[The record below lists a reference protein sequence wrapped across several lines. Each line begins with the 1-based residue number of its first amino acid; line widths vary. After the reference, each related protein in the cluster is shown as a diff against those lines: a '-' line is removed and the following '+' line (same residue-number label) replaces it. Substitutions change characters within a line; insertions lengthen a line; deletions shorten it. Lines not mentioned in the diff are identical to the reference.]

1 MLMYPKTKIPSYN
14 GHIAPIKFTPL
25 YKRKLWGGD
34 KILPFKGLP
43 ATQDH
48 IGESW
53 EISGVKGDETTVD
66 GGPFDGMAVSEL
78 TNQLKDR
85 LVGKRNYE
93 AFGNEFPILV
103 KFIDASKDLSV
114 QVHPNDA
121 MAQRHGFPNGKT
133 EMWYVVSTNHKAHII
148 CGFEKSLSPAEYKK
162 AVEDNTLLGMLQDH
176 EAHTGDC
183 FFIPAGRVHS
193 IGSGT
198 FLIEIQQTSDL
209 TYRIYDYNRRDE
221 NGKLRELHT
230 DLAAEAINFKVESN
244 YRTQYASQTDAPVQ
258 LIDSNVF
265 KTRIYSLT
273 KEYDADYSATDS
285 FVIYVAFAGSA
296 ALTDEWGNSA
306 SLRKG
311 ESILIPAE
319 TDKIKITPQEENFKF
334 LETYL

>member
-1 MLMYPKTKIPSYN
+1 MYPKTEKPSGN
-14 GHIAPIKFTPL
+14 GHIAPIKFSPL
-25 YKRKLWGGD
+25 YKRKLWGGN

-53 EISGVKGDETTVD
+53 EISGVKGNETTVS
-66 GGPFDGMAVSEL
+66 GGPFNGMTMSEL
-78 TNQLKDR
+78 TSLLKDR
-85 LVGKRNYE
+85 LMGKRNYE
-93 AFGNEFPILV
+93 AFGCEFPILV

-121 MAQRHGFPNGKT
+121 MAHRHGFPNGKN
-133 EMWYVVSTNHKAHII
+133 EMWYVVSTNRRAHII
-148 CGFEKSLSPAEYKK
+148 CGFEKSLSPEEYKK

-176 EAHTGDC
+176 EARTGDC

-244 YRTQYASQTDAPVQ
+244 YRTQYTPKTDTPVK
-258 LIDSNVF
+258 LIDCSVF
-265 KTRIYSLT
+265 KTRIYDLT

-285 FVIYVAFAGSA
+285 FVIYVAFEGSA
-296 ALTDEWGNSA
+296 TLSDEWGNCVP
-306 SLRKG
+306 LRKG

-319 TDKIKITPQEENFKF
+319 TNKIKITPEEKNFKF
-334 LETYL
+334 LETFL